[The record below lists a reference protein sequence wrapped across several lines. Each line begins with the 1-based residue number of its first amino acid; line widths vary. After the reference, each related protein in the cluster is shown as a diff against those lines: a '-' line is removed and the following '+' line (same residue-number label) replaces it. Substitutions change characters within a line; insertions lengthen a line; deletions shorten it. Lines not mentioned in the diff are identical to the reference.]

1 MSEVQINV
9 VKAQDTQIVTA
20 VAGIQGPVGLGFPS
34 GGTEGDLIVKQSGTD
49 YDAAWASS
57 VSGFSFSSASIS
69 DSSITDSSIVN
80 PTISGLAS
88 TGSGLTLADS
98 GDTLSFFGSS
108 PVVCPSGIVIPS
120 GGSTADEVGAALS
133 GVIVALESLGII
145 RL

>member
-1 MSEVQINV
+1 MSEVQISV

-20 VAGIQGPVGLGFPS
+20 VPGIQGPVGLGFPS

-57 VSGFSFSSASIS
+57 ISGFSFSSASIS

-88 TGSGLTLADS
+88 LGVGGDIAVSGNLA
-98 GDTLSFFGSS
+98 
-108 PVVCPSGIVIPS
+108 V
-120 GGSTADEVGAALS
+120 S
-133 GVIVALESLGII
+133 GVTTIVTDDGEF
-145 RL
+145 